1 MTLESKIQTAV
12 ITQLKKAGWVV
23 DKSVQHSHNG
33 WPDITAYKFPG
44 RVLFIEVK
52 RPGEKP
58 TQLQKYWH
66 SRLKTMGFDCH
77 VIDDVEQLND
87 LNLI

>member
-1 MTLESKIQTAV
+1 MTLESKIQTSV
-12 ITQLKKAGWVV
+12 ITRLKKAGWVV

-44 RVLFIEVK
+44 KVLFIEVK
-52 RPGEKP
+52 RPGQAP
-58 TQLQKYWH
+58 TDLQKYWH

-77 VIDDVEQLND
+77 VISSIEELKKLD
-87 LNLI
+87 LE

>member
-12 ITQLKKAGWVV
+12 ITRLKKAGWVV

-33 WPDITAYKFPG
+33 WPDITAYRFPG

-52 RPGEKP
+52 RPGQAP
-58 TQLQKYWH
+58 TDLQKYWH
-66 SRLKTMGFDCH
+66 SRLRTMGFDCH
-77 VIDDVEQLND
+77 VIDNVKQLEKID
-87 LNLI
+87 L